1 MASVLACG
9 ERKPLLSR
17 RERRN
22 CLCLPVGEAQGKV
35 ARNMRRTHQRKVL
48 DGNRKPL
55 GAGRTLRLTPEPRRS
70 PQKEG
75 GNKTY
80 AISLADDVFSRD
92 LPFE

>member
-1 MASVLACG
+1 M
-9 ERKPLLSR
+9 
-17 RERRN
+17 
-22 CLCLPVGEAQGKV
+22 
-35 ARNMRRTHQRKVL
+35 
-48 DGNRKPL
+48 
-55 GAGRTLRLTPEPRRS
+55 TLRLTPEPRRS